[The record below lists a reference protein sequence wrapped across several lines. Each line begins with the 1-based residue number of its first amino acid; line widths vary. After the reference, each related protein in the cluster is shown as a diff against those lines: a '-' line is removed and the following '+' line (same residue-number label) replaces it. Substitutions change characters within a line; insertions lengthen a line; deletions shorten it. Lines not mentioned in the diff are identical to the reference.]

1 MLAGGFG
8 GVIFAEEYRLSD
20 RRLASQ
26 PCHCFNCRPVPFM
39 PASSRGFVMFHVK
52 HWGGDG
58 QAGGAGAMEEE
69 SPATGGAGKLLVWE
83 ILRIAPNI
91 RIGAV
96 SAMFHMKHQA
106 AFGR

>member
-1 MLAGGFG
+1 
-8 GVIFAEEYRLSD
+8 
-20 RRLASQ
+20 
-26 PCHCFNCRPVPFM
+26 
-39 PASSRGFVMFHVK
+39 
-52 HWGGDG
+52 
-58 QAGGAGAMEEE
+58 MEEE

-83 ILRIAPNI
+83 ILIIAPNI